1 MEITHISQNAEQLCV
16 CVCLSPQ
23 QQQQQKS
30 VNGNIQNEA

>member
-1 MEITHISQNAEQLCV
+1 MKITHISQNAEQLCV